1 MWLSEPWLGVGVY
14 LGSQGL
20 ARISLRGWVRS
31 EGGLWILRP
40 LQSRVEAQLSS
51 AAGLYDVV
59 LPSLP
64 LGRRAPVPTACSGSM
79 QFGVQSTQVL
89 S

>member
-31 EGGLWILRP
+31 EGGSWILRP

-59 LPSLP
+59 FPLVEEHQSPQHAVDLCSLGCKA
-64 LGRRAPVPTACSGSM
+64 LRS
-79 QFGVQSTQVL
+79 
-89 S
+89 